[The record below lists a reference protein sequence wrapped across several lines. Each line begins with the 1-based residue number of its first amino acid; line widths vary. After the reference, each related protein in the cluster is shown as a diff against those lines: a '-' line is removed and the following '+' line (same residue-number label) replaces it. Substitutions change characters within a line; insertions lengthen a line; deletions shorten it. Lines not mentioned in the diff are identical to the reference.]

1 MNAGTGARWTGVLI
15 ASAVSVAFSACGP
28 SSPPPA
34 PPSQTVPSGTD
45 PHAQA
50 QAAMEKASMDF
61 SHVVVVR
68 LQNDGKR
75 LEVASIMPAIVA
87 HAQVSGQEA
96 KTIFRINDATDGL
109 VLFSR
114 DLVNGK
120 SYRTEMKF
128 SELEA
133 KKGFAFP
140 VVQADGTLQ
149 EKQYTLEKIV
159 TPN

>member
-1 MNAGTGARWTGVLI
+1 MNSAVAARWVRILV
-15 ASAVSVAFSACGP
+15 ASAVSMVLSACGP

-34 PPSQTVPSGTD
+34 PASKTAASATD

-50 QAAMEKASMDF
+50 QATMEKASMDF

-75 LEVASIMPAIVA
+75 LEVASIMPVVVA
-87 HAQVSGQEA
+87 QTQVSGQLA
-96 KTIFRINDATDGL
+96 KTIFRVNDTTDGL

-114 DLVNGK
+114 DLMNGK
-120 SYRTEMKF
+120 SYPTEMKF

-133 KKGFAFP
+133 KKGFTFP
-140 VVQADGTLQ
+140 
-149 EKQYTLEKIV
+149 
-159 TPN
+159 